1 MSQKSFPK
9 VRLGPEPE
17 RACPAMRTRQSVP
30 VRKAINWLK
39 DSFDARRYPW
49 FSPHFIH
56 PDEFLASYQ
65 DGLVVPLFDQ
75 MAGDI

>member
-9 VRLGPEPE
+9 VRLGPDPG
-17 RACPAMRTRQSVP
+17 RACPAVP

-39 DSFDARRYPW
+39 DSFDARRYPR
-49 FSPHFIH
+49 FAPHFVH
-56 PDEFLASYQ
+56 PNEFLTSYE
-65 DGLVVPLFDQ
+65 DSLVVPLFDQ